1 MARHQER
8 RTQEN
13 NTQHEREQEEMQRTK
28 ETLDKQV
35 RARKN
40 RGYTTVKGLTPPFFF
55 FLGIIPSPFVSPPQ
69 HDRLVTDKQAWALEQ
84 HEHDTRLTA
93 LQTSLEQKYKT
104 LEHKEHEFR
113 QTMMQEQQALRGE
126 FDDD

>member
-1 MARHQER
+1 M
-8 RTQEN
+8 
-13 NTQHEREQEEMQRTK
+13 
-28 ETLDKQV
+28 
-35 RARKN
+35 
-40 RGYTTVKGLTPPFFF
+40 
-55 FLGIIPSPFVSPPQ
+55 
-69 HDRLVTDKQAWALEQ
+69 TDKQAWALEQ

-126 FDDD
+126 FDDDWWLVIGDHSIHRPLLLF